1 MRGGES
7 ALAPTFALAF
17 TVVASAGALAAAP
30 CWAQTT
36 GDVPSRPGS
45 RGYVALYGIFTTSP
59 QGRELATIHVAPHVA
74 AGVRLNSWLR
84 ATTDVTSA
92 WTTFRIEGEARRS
105 SFRFGNPFV
114 TVQAALIEERNRSI
128 YAGVGVAPPVTT
140 FPGTIPE
147 NTEAEYNYAVATA
160 ARGFADYWMWAP
172 NAIPIALLL
181 RSRAELSMP
190 VIVGA
195 ELDPA
200 VLVSVNS
207 NPSRLAV
214 VAAAHAGLRIGPLT
228 PGLRVQMFAQSAPLA
243 RRDFSQWAA
252 ILYANLEFQSVFVRS
267 QVVVNLDAP
276 SGLTGQRGATRWGTS
291 LGGGVHL

>member
-1 MRGGES
+1 MRRRAFGL
-7 ALAPTFALAF
+7 ALTV
-17 TVVASAGALAAAP
+17 TVVASAGAAP
-30 CWAQTT
+30 SWAQTT
-36 GDVPSRPGS
+36 GDILVRPGG
-45 RGYVALYGIFTTSP
+45 RGHIALYGIFTASP
-59 QGRELATIHVAPHVA
+59 QDRALNTIHVAAQVA
-74 AGVRLNSWLR
+74 AGVRLNSWLL

-92 WTTFRIEGEARRS
+92 WTTFRIESEARRS
-105 SFRFGNPFV
+105 AFRFGNPFV
-114 TVQAALIEERNRSI
+114 TVQAALLEEQNRSI

-147 NTEAEYNYAVATA
+147 NTEVEYNYAVATA

-200 VLVSVNS
+200 VLVSVNA

-214 VAAAHAGLRIGPLT
+214 VAAAHAGLRMGPLT
-228 PGLRVQMFAQSAPLA
+228 PGVRVQMLAQSAPLA
-243 RRDFSQWAA
+243 GRDFSQWAA
-252 ILYANLEFQSVFVRS
+252 TLYANVELEPVFVRS
-267 QVVVNLDAP
+267 QVAVNLDAP
-276 SGLTGQRGATRWGTS
+276 SGVAGQRGATTWGVS